1 MTRKRFVK
9 RMMGLGYSRNEA
21 NDLAERARRYGM
33 RYDARWRYERI
44 EAFGRELS
52 RGFTDG
58 LEAVS
63 RRLDELRAVL
73 QNATSSALEAARK
86 CAAALAAVTFYKI
99 DPADDAEEHAPAWPK
114 ENPYLRITDVSLV
127 ASGGVP
133 LNYGQ
138 NCDGLRTNV
147 VLADELA
154 ASAPPLTHEEI
165 KATTAKWPGTTVMV
179 GVDLANGPDMAAEIT
194 VVGGAENA
202 TD

>member
-33 RYDARWRYERI
+33 SYDARWRYERI

-58 LEAVS
+58 MEAVS

-86 CAAALAAVTFYKI
+86 CVALAAATFYKI

-114 ENPYLRITDVSLV
+114 ENPHL
-127 ASGGVP
+127 
-133 LNYGQ
+133 
-138 NCDGLRTNV
+138 DGLRIRHAFV
-147 VLADELA
+147 DELA
-154 ASAPPLTHEEI
+154 ASAPALTHEEI

-179 GVDLANGPDMAAEIT
+179 VVDLANGPDMAAEIT